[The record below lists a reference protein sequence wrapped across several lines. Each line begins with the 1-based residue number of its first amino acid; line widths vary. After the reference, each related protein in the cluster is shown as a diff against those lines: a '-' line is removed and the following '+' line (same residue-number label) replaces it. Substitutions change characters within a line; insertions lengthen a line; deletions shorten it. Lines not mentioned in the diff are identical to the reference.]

1 MSKELDKIV
10 EVIKEYED
18 TLYDEDDNIDVQE
31 EKDPWWES
39 LWFVIPIFPI
49 IYIIDELKTLKKY
62 SEHSERFKDEDVFEL
77 WFQFLGLAVLWL
89 MSYFGIALLIYHMIT
104 NPVVLVTTC
113 SIIVAILLFIV
124 IPIKLINWYIKK
136 K

>member
-1 MSKELDKIV
+1 MSEELEKTAKV
-10 EVIKEYED
+10 VKEYID
-18 TLYDEDDNIDVQE
+18 TLYDEDDNVDTPE

-49 IYIIDELKTLKKY
+49 IYIIDEIKTLKKY
-62 SEHSERFKDEDVFEL
+62 SEHSERFKAEDVFEL
-77 WFQFLGLAVLWL
+77 WFQFLGLSALWL
-89 MSYFGIALLIYHMIT
+89 MSYFAIAMLIYHMII

-113 SIIVAILLFIV
+113 SIIAAVLLFIV

-136 K
+136 

>member
-18 TLYDEDDNIDVQE
+18 TLHDEDDNVDVPE

-62 SEHSERFKDEDVFEL
+62 FEHSERFKDEDVFEL

-89 MSYFGIALLIYHMIT
+89 MSYFGIAMLIYHMIT

>member
-1 MSKELDKIV
+1 MSEELDKTAKV
-10 EVIKEYED
+10 VKEYID
-18 TLYDEDDNIDVQE
+18 ALYDTDDDEDYSVDIQE

-49 IYIIDELKTLKKY
+49 IYIIQELKSLKRY
-62 SEHSERFKDEDVFEL
+62 PNNAKDEDVFEL

-89 MSYFGIALLIYHMIT
+89 MSYFGIAMLIYHMIT

-136 K
+136 

>member
-1 MSKELDKIV
+1 MSKELDKTA
-10 EVIKEYED
+10 EVVKEYID
-18 TLYDEDDNIDVQE
+18 TLYDEDDNVDVPE

-49 IYIIDELKTLKKY
+49 IYIINELKSLKRY
-62 SEHSERFKDEDVFEL
+62 PARCKDVDVFEV
-77 WFQFLGLAVLWL
+77 WFQFLGLSALWL
-89 MSYFGIALLIYHMIT
+89 GGYIGIAILIYHMIT
-104 NPVVLVTTC
+104 NPVVLVVTC

-136 K
+136 